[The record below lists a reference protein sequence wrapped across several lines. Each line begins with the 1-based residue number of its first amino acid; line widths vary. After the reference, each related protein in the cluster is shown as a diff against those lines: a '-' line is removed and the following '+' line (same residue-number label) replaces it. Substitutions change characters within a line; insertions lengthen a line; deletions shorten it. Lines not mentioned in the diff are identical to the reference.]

1 MNKDL
6 TVGSPGKSLIMFT
19 IPLFIS
25 VMFQQMYNIAD
36 SVIAGKFAGEDALAA
51 IGASYPITMIFMAVA
66 VGCQIGC
73 SVVISKHFGA
83 GNMPMTKTCISTSL
97 IAGTVLSAVLTV
109 IGVLFSGVFMQWVQT
124 PENIFDDG
132 CLYLMIYTG
141 GFVFLFLY
149 NVVTGIF
156 NSLGDSK
163 TPLYLLIGS
172 SIGNVVLDCIL
183 IIPLQMG
190 VAGAAWATFAAQGAA
205 CILALFL
212 LFRRVKSMN
221 ITGGKLFSGAALADI
236 GKVAVPSVLQQSFIS
251 VGNLFI
257 QYMVNGFGSSAIVAG
272 YSAAIKLNTFAITCF
287 TTIGN
292 GMSSFTAQN
301 IGANKPER
309 IRRGFRSVL
318 VFSLSTAAV
327 FFLLF
332 FILSTPLLSLFMNED
347 GSQLAMDTGVDFLR
361 IVSPFYFVVCLKLL
375 CDGVLRGS
383 ESMGCFM
390 AATFTD
396 LILRVILAFILR
408 YAMDSVTG
416 IWISWPIAWTIATVM
431 SVAFYKSG
439 IWAKKLKT
447 VPEQEKK
454 EELAEE
460 ELVDEILEEH
470 VDMTPDK

>member
-6 TVGSPGKSLIMFT
+6 TIGSPGKSLIMFT

-73 SVVISKHFGA
+73 SVVISKHFGS
-83 GNMPMTKTCISTSL
+83 GNMQMTKTCISTSL
-97 IAGTVLSAVLTV
+97 IAGTALSAVLTLV
-109 IGVLFSGVFMQWVQT
+109 GVLFSGVFMQWVQT
-124 PENIFDDG
+124 PANIFDDG

-149 NVVTGIF
+149 NIVTGVF

-163 TPLYLLIGS
+163 TPLYLLIAS
-172 SIGNVVLDCIL
+172 SVGNVILDCIL

-205 CILALFL
+205 CVLALVL

-221 ITGGKLFSGAALADI
+221 IQGGKYFSGRALVEI
-236 GKVAVPSVLQQSFIS
+236 CKVAVPSVLQQSFIS

-257 QYMVNGFGSSAIVAG
+257 QYMVNGYGSSIVAG

-292 GMSSFTAQN
+292 GMSGFTAQN
-301 IGANKPER
+301 IGADKPER
-309 IRRGFRSVL
+309 IKKGFRSSMF
-318 VFSLSTAAV
+318 FSLGTAAV

-332 FILSTPLLSLFMNED
+332 FLLSEPLLSLFMNGD
-347 GSQLAMDTGVDFLR
+347 SSRLAMDTGVDFLR
-361 IVSPFYFVVCLKLL
+361 ISSPFYFVVCIKLL

-396 LILRVILAFILR
+396 LILRVVLAAILSN
-408 YAMDSVTG
+408 AMGEVRG
-416 IWISWPIAWTIATVM
+416 IWLSWPGAWIAGTIM
-431 SVAFYKSG
+431 SVVFYLTGMWSRKLIRKS
-439 IWAKKLKT
+439 
-447 VPEQEKK
+447 
-454 EELAEE
+454 
-460 ELVDEILEEH
+460 
-470 VDMTPDK
+470 

>member
-6 TVGSPGKSLIMFT
+6 TAGSPGRTLITFT
-19 IPLFIS
+19 VPLFIS
-25 VMFQQMYNIAD
+25 VIFQQLYNIAD

-51 IGASYPITMIFMAVA
+51 IGASYPITMIFMAFA

-83 GNMPMTKTCISTSL
+83 GDMQQTKTCIYTSL
-97 IAGTVLSAVLTV
+97 ISGTVLSAVLTV
-109 IGVLFSGVFMQWVQT
+109 LGVMLSGVFMQLVQT
-124 PENIFDDG
+124 PSNIFDDG

-141 GFVFLFLY
+141 GFLFLFLY

-156 NSLGDSK
+156 NSLGDSR

-172 SIGNVVLDCIL
+172 SVANVILDCIL
-183 IIPLQMG
+183 IIPFEMG

-205 CILALFL
+205 CVIALVL
-212 LFRRVKSMN
+212 LLRRLRSMK
-221 ITGGKLFSGAALADI
+221 IEGGRLFSGRALAEI
-236 GKVAVPSVLQQSFIS
+236 GVVAGPSVLQQSFIS

-257 QYMVNGFGSSAIVAG
+257 QYMVNGFDSSAIVAG

-292 GMSSFTAQN
+292 GISGFTAQN
-301 IGANKPER
+301 MGAGKPER
-309 IRRGFRSVL
+309 VKQGFRSAL
-318 VFSLSTAAV
+318 LFSMCSAAI

-347 GSQLAMDTGVDFLR
+347 GTQLAMDTGVQFLQ

-390 AATFTD
+390 VATFTD
-396 LILRVILAFILR
+396 LILRVVLAGILSGF
-408 YAMDSVTG
+408 MGTTG

-431 SVAFYKSG
+431 SVIFYKSG
-439 IWAKKLKT
+439 IWKKKLSGNG
-447 VPEQEKK
+447 
-454 EELAEE
+454 A
-460 ELVDEILEEH
+460 I
-470 VDMTPDK
+470 

>member
-6 TVGSPGKSLIMFT
+6 TVGSPGRSLIMFT

-83 GNMPMTKTCISTSL
+83 GNMPMTKTCISTAL
-97 IAGTVLSAVLTV
+97 ISGTVLSAVLTV
-109 IGVLFSGVFMQWVQT
+109 VGVLFSGVFMQWVQT
-124 PENIFDDG
+124 PDNIFDDG

-141 GFVFLFLY
+141 GFVFLFIY

-172 SIGNVVLDCIL
+172 SIGNVILDCIF

-190 VAGAAWATFAAQGAA
+190 VAGAAWATFIAQGAA
-205 CILALFL
+205 CLLALFL
-212 LFRRVKSMN
+212 LLRRVKSMN
-221 ITGGKLFSGAALADI
+221 ISGGRLFSGAALADI
-236 GKVAVPSVLQQSFIS
+236 CKVAVPSVLQQSFIS

-257 QYMVNGFGSSAIVAG
+257 QYMVNG
-272 YSAAIKLNTFAITCF
+272 
-287 TTIGN
+287 
-292 GMSSFTAQN
+292 MSSFTAQN

-309 IRRGFRSVL
+309 IKQGFRSVL
-318 VFSLSTAAV
+318 IFSLATALV

-332 FILSTPLLSLFMNED
+332 FLLNQPLLSLFMNED
-347 GSQLAMDTGVDFLR
+347 GSQLAMDTGVNFLQ
-361 IVSPFYFVVCLKLL
+361 IVAPFYFIVCLKLL

-396 LILRVILAFILR
+396 LILRVVLAAILSN
-408 YAMDSVTG
+408 AMNDVTG
-416 IWISWPIAWTIATVM
+416 IWYSWPGAWVVATVM
-431 SVAFYKSG
+431 SVIFYKSG
-439 IWAKKLKT
+439 IWTKKLISLT
-447 VPEQEKK
+447 PEAEK
-454 EELAEE
+454 EEIAEE

>member
-6 TVGSPGKSLIMFT
+6 TVGSPGRSLIMFT

-83 GNMPMTKTCISTSL
+83 GNMPMTKTCISTAL
-97 IAGTVLSAVLTV
+97 ISGTVLSAVLTV
-109 IGVLFSGVFMQWVQT
+109 VGVLFSGVFMQWVQT
-124 PENIFDDG
+124 PDNIFDDG

-141 GFVFLFLY
+141 GFVFLFIY

-172 SIGNVVLDCIL
+172 SIGNVILDCIF
-183 IIPLQMG
+183 IIPFQMG
-190 VAGAAWATFAAQGAA
+190 VAGAAWATFIAQGAA
-205 CILALFL
+205 CLLALFL
-212 LFRRVKSMN
+212 LLRRVKSMN
-221 ITGGKLFSGAALADI
+221 ISGGRLFSGAALADI
-236 GKVAVPSVLQQSFIS
+236 CKVAVPSVLQQSFIS

-309 IRRGFRSVL
+309 IKQGFRSVL
-318 VFSLSTAAV
+318 IFSLATALV

-332 FILSTPLLSLFMNED
+332 FLLNHERGWLAARHGYRRQLPADSRSVLLHRVPETPLRRSPPRQREHGLLHGGDLHRPDTPRCPRRDTLQCNERRYRHLVLLAGSLGCRYGD
-347 GSQLAMDTGVDFLR
+347 VRYILQIRDMD
-361 IVSPFYFVVCLKLL
+361 
-375 CDGVLRGS
+375 
-383 ESMGCFM
+383 
-390 AATFTD
+390 
-396 LILRVILAFILR
+396 
-408 YAMDSVTG
+408 
-416 IWISWPIAWTIATVM
+416 
-431 SVAFYKSG
+431 
-439 IWAKKLKT
+439 
-447 VPEQEKK
+447 
-454 EELAEE
+454 
-460 ELVDEILEEH
+460 
-470 VDMTPDK
+470 

>member
-6 TVGSPGKSLIMFT
+6 TVGSPGRSLIMFT

-83 GNMPMTKTCISTSL
+83 GNMPMTKTCTSTAVIS
-97 IAGTVLSAVLTV
+97 GTVLSAVLTV
-109 IGVLFSGVFMQWVQT
+109 VGVLFSGVFMQWVQT
-124 PENIFDDG
+124 PDNIFDDG

-141 GFVFLFLY
+141 GFVFLFIY

-172 SIGNVVLDCIL
+172 SIGNVILDCIF

-190 VAGAAWATFAAQGAA
+190 VAGAAWATFIAQGAA
-205 CILALFL
+205 CLLALFL
-212 LFRRVKSMN
+212 LLRRVKSMN
-221 ITGGKLFSGAALADI
+221 ISGGRLFSGAALADI
-236 GKVAVPSVLQQSFIS
+236 CKVAVPSVLQQSFIS

-309 IRRGFRSVL
+309 IKQGFRSVL
-318 VFSLSTAAV
+318 IFSLATALV

-332 FILSTPLLSLFMNED
+332 FLLNQPLLSLFMNED
-347 GSQLAMDTGVDFLR
+347 GSQLAMDTGVNFLR
-361 IVSPFYFVVCLKLL
+361 IVAPFYFIVCLKLL

-396 LILRVILAFILR
+396 LILRVVLAAILSN
-408 YAMDSVTG
+408 AMNDVTG
-416 IWISWPIAWTIATVM
+416 IWYSWPGAWVVATVM
-431 SVAFYKSG
+431 SVIFYKSG
-439 IWAKKLKT
+439 IWTKKLISLT
-447 VPEQEKK
+447 PEAEK
-454 EELAEE
+454 EEIAEE

>member
-6 TVGSPGKSLIMFT
+6 TAGSPGKTLIMFT

-25 VMFQQMYNIAD
+25 VIFQQLYNIAD
-36 SVIAGKFAGEDALAA
+36 SVIAGKFAGENALAA
-51 IGASYPITMIFMAVA
+51 IGASYPITMIFMAFA

-83 GNMPMTKTCISTSL
+83 GDMPLTKTCIYTSL
-97 IAGTVLSAVLTV
+97 ISGTVLSAVLTV
-109 IGVLFSGVFMQWVQT
+109 LGVTLSGVFMQLVQT
-124 PENIFDDG
+124 PANIYDDG

-141 GFVFLFLY
+141 GFLFLFLY

-156 NSLGDSK
+156 NSLGDSR

-172 SIGNVVLDCIL
+172 SVANVILDCIL
-183 IIPLQMG
+183 IIPLKMG

-205 CILALFL
+205 CIFALVL
-212 LFRRVKSMN
+212 LLRRLRSMK
-221 ITGGKLFSGAALADI
+221 IEGGKLFSGRALAEI
-236 GKVAVPSVLQQSFIS
+236 GIVAGPSVLQQSFIS

-257 QYMVNGFGSSAIVAG
+257 QYMVNGFDSSAIVAG

-292 GMSSFTAQN
+292 GISSFTAQN
-301 IGANKPER
+301 MGAGKPER
-309 IRRGFRSVL
+309 VKKGFRSAL
-318 VFSLSTAAV
+318 LFSMGSAAV

-332 FILSTPLLSLFMNED
+332 FILSTPLLSLFMNEE
-347 GSQLAMDTGVDFLR
+347 GTQLAMDTGVQFLQ
-361 IVSPFYFVVCLKLL
+361 VVAPFYFVVCLKLL

-390 AATFTD
+390 VATFTD
-396 LILRVILAFILR
+396 LILRVVLAAILSGF
-408 YAMDSVTG
+408 MGTTG

-431 SVAFYKSG
+431 SVIFYKSG
-439 IWAKKLKT
+439 VWKKRLGENT
-447 VPEQEKK
+447 
-454 EELAEE
+454 A
-460 ELVDEILEEH
+460 I
-470 VDMTPDK
+470 

>member
-73 SVVISKHFGA
+73 SVVISKHFGS
-83 GNMPMTKTCISTSL
+83 GNMQMTKTCISTSL
-97 IAGTVLSAVLTV
+97 IAGAALSAVLTLV
-109 IGVLFSGVFMQWVQT
+109 GVLFSGVFMQWVQT
-124 PENIFDDG
+124 PDNIFGDG

-141 GFVFLFLY
+141 GFMFLFLY
-149 NVVTGIF
+149 NIVTGVF

-163 TPLYLLIGS
+163 TPLYLLIAS
-172 SIGNVVLDCIL
+172 SVGNVILDCVL
-183 IIPLQMG
+183 IIPLKMG

-212 LFRRVKSMN
+212 LFRRVKSMK
-221 ITGGKLFSGAALADI
+221 IRGGKLFSGRALGEI
-236 GKVAVPSVLQQSFIS
+236 CKVAVPSVLQQSFIS

-257 QYMVNGFGSSAIVAG
+257 QYMVNGFGSSSIVAG

-301 IGANKPER
+301 IGADKPER
-309 IRRGFRSVL
+309 IKKGFRSSL
-318 VFSLSTAAV
+318 FFSLGTAAV

-332 FILSTPLLSLFMNED
+332 FLLSEPLLSLFMNGD
-347 GSQLAMDTGVDFLR
+347 SSQLAMDTGVDFLR
-361 IVSPFYFVVCLKLL
+361 IVAPFYFIVCIKLL

-383 ESMGCFM
+383 EAMGCFM

-396 LILRVILAFILR
+396 LILRVVLAAILSN
-408 YAMDSVTG
+408 AMGEVRG
-416 IWISWPIAWTIATVM
+416 IWLSWPGAWIAGTVM
-431 SVAFYKSG
+431 SVVFYLTGMWSR
-439 IWAKKLKT
+439 KLKK
-447 VPEQEKK
+447 EK
-454 EELAEE
+454 
-460 ELVDEILEEH
+460 I
-470 VDMTPDK
+470 

>member
-6 TVGSPGKSLIMFT
+6 TAGSPGKTLIMFT

-25 VMFQQMYNIAD
+25 VIFQQLYNIAD

-51 IGASYPITMIFMAVA
+51 IGASYPITMIFMAFA

-83 GNMPMTKTCISTSL
+83 GDMPLTKTCIYTSL

-109 IGVLFSGVFMQWVQT
+109 LGVTLSGVFMQLVQT
-124 PENIFDDG
+124 PANIYDDG

-141 GFVFLFLY
+141 GFLFLFLY

-156 NSLGDSK
+156 NSLGDSR

-172 SIGNVVLDCIL
+172 SVANVVLDCIL
-183 IIPLQMG
+183 IIPLKMG
-190 VAGAAWATFAAQGAA
+190 VAGVAWATFAAQGAA
-205 CILALFL
+205 CIFALVL
-212 LFRRVKSMN
+212 LLRRLRSMK
-221 ITGGKLFSGAALADI
+221 IEGGKLFSGRALAEI
-236 GKVAVPSVLQQSFIS
+236 GIVAGPSVLQQSFIS

-257 QYMVNGFGSSAIVAG
+257 QYMVNGFDSSAIVAG

-292 GMSSFTAQN
+292 GISSFTAQN
-301 IGANKPER
+301 MGAGKPER
-309 IRRGFRSVL
+309 VKKGFRSAL
-318 VFSLSTAAV
+318 LFSMGSAAV

-332 FILSTPLLSLFMNED
+332 FILSTPLLSLFMNEE
-347 GSQLAMDTGVDFLR
+347 GTQLAMDTGVQFLQ
-361 IVSPFYFVVCLKLL
+361 IVAPFYFVVCLKLL

-390 AATFTD
+390 VATFTD
-396 LILRVILAFILR
+396 LILRVVLAAILSGF
-408 YAMDSVTG
+408 MGTTG

-431 SVAFYKSG
+431 SVIFYKSG
-439 IWAKKLKT
+439 VWKKRLG
-447 VPEQEKK
+447 ENS
-454 EELAEE
+454 A
-460 ELVDEILEEH
+460 I
-470 VDMTPDK
+470 

>member
-6 TVGSPGKSLIMFT
+6 TVGSPGRALIMFT

-83 GNMPMTKTCISTSL
+83 GNMPMTKTCISTAL
-97 IAGTVLSAVLTV
+97 ISGTVLSAVLTV
-109 IGVLFSGVFMQWVQT
+109 VGVLFSGVFMQWVQT
-124 PENIFDDG
+124 PDNIFDDG

-141 GFVFLFLY
+141 GFVFLFIY

-172 SIGNVVLDCIL
+172 SIGNVILDCIF

-190 VAGAAWATFAAQGAA
+190 VAGAAWATFIAQGAA
-205 CILALFL
+205 CLLALFL
-212 LFRRVKSMN
+212 LLRRVKSMN
-221 ITGGKLFSGAALADI
+221 ISGGRLFSGAALADI
-236 GKVAVPSVLQQSFIS
+236 CKVAVPSVLQQSFIS

-292 GMSSFTAQN
+292 GMSSFTAYLLPRYRAGFLPAVLPAQS
-301 IGANKPER
+301 AAAVAVHER
-309 IRRGFRSVL
+309 GRLAARHGYRRQLPADSRSVL
-318 VFSLSTAAV
+318 LHRVPE
-327 FFLLF
+327 
-332 FILSTPLLSLFMNED
+332 TPLRRSPPRQREHGLLHGGDLHRPDTPRCPRRDTLQRDERRYRHLVLMAGSLGCRYGD
-347 GSQLAMDTGVDFLR
+347 VRYILQIRD
-361 IVSPFYFVVCLKLL
+361 
-375 CDGVLRGS
+375 
-383 ESMGCFM
+383 MG
-390 AATFTD
+390 
-396 LILRVILAFILR
+396 
-408 YAMDSVTG
+408 
-416 IWISWPIAWTIATVM
+416 
-431 SVAFYKSG
+431 
-439 IWAKKLKT
+439 
-447 VPEQEKK
+447 
-454 EELAEE
+454 
-460 ELVDEILEEH
+460 
-470 VDMTPDK
+470 

>member
-73 SVVISKHFGA
+73 SVVISKHFGS
-83 GNMPMTKTCISTSL
+83 GNMQMTKTCISTSL
-97 IAGTVLSAVLTV
+97 IAGAALSAVLTLV
-109 IGVLFSGVFMQWVQT
+109 GVLFSGVFMQWVQT
-124 PENIFDDG
+124 PDNIFGDG

-141 GFVFLFLY
+141 GFMFLFLY
-149 NVVTGIF
+149 NIVTGVF

-163 TPLYLLIGS
+163 TPLYLLIAS
-172 SIGNVVLDCIL
+172 SVGNVILDCIL
-183 IIPLQMG
+183 IIPLKMG

-212 LFRRVKSMN
+212 LFRRVKSMK
-221 ITGGKLFSGAALADI
+221 IQGGNLFSGRALGEI
-236 GKVAVPSVLQQSFIS
+236 CKVAVPSVLQQSFIS

-257 QYMVNGFGSSAIVAG
+257 QYMVNGFGSSSIVAG

-301 IGANKPER
+301 IGADKPER
-309 IRRGFRSVL
+309 IKKGFRSSL
-318 VFSLSTAAV
+318 FFSLGTAAV

-332 FILSTPLLSLFMNED
+332 FLLSEPLLSLFMNGD
-347 GSQLAMDTGVDFLR
+347 SSQLAMDTGVDFLR
-361 IVSPFYFVVCLKLL
+361 IVAPFYFIVCIKLL

-383 ESMGCFM
+383 EAMGCFM

-396 LILRVILAFILR
+396 LILRVVLAAILSNT
-408 YAMDSVTG
+408 MGEV
-416 IWISWPIAWTIATVM
+416 
-431 SVAFYKSG
+431 SG
-439 IWAKKLKT
+439 IWLSWPGAWIAGTIMSVIFYLTGMWSRKLK
-447 VPEQEKK
+447 KK
-454 EELAEE
+454 N
-460 ELVDEILEEH
+460 I
-470 VDMTPDK
+470 

>member
-6 TVGSPGKSLIMFT
+6 TIGSPGRSLIMFT

-25 VMFQQMYNIAD
+25 VMFQQFYNIAD

-83 GNMPMTKTCISTSL
+83 GNMPLTKTCISTSL
-97 IAGTVLSAVLTV
+97 IAGTVLSVVLTAV
-109 IGVLFSGVFMQWVQT
+109 GVLFSGVFMQWVQT
-124 PENIFDDG
+124 PDNIFGDG
-132 CLYLMIYTG
+132 CLYLMIYTA

-149 NVVTGIF
+149 NIVTGIF

-163 TPLYLLIGS
+163 TPLYLLIAS
-172 SIGNVVLDCIL
+172 SIANIILDCIM
-183 IIPLQMG
+183 IIPLKMG

-205 CILALFL
+205 CILALIL
-212 LFRRVKSMN
+212 LFRRIRSMN
-221 ITGGKLFSGAALADI
+221 IKGGRLFSGSALSEI
-236 GKVAVPSVLQQSFIS
+236 CKVAVPSVLQQSFIS

-257 QYMVNGFGSSAIVAG
+257 QYMVNGFDSSAIVAG

-292 GMSSFTAQN
+292 GMSGFTAQN
-301 IGANKPER
+301 IGAGKPER
-309 IRRGFRSVL
+309 VKQGFRSSL
-318 VFSLSTAAV
+318 IFSLSAAAV

-332 FILSTPLLSLFMNED
+332 FFLNQPLLSLFMNED

-361 IVSPFYFVVCLKLL
+361 IVAPFYFIVCLKLL

-383 ESMGCFM
+383 ESMGRFM

-396 LILRVILAFILR
+396 LILRVVLAAILSN
-408 YAMDSVTG
+408 AMNNVTG
-416 IWISWPIAWTIATVM
+416 IWLSWPGAWTVATVM
-431 SVAFYKSG
+431 SVVFYLRGK
-439 IWAKKLKT
+439 WNKAAEKT
-447 VPEQEKK
+447 
-454 EELAEE
+454 A
-460 ELVDEILEEH
+460 
-470 VDMTPDK
+470 

>member
-73 SVVISKHFGA
+73 SVVISKHFGS
-83 GNMPMTKTCISTSL
+83 GNMQMTKTCISTSL
-97 IAGTVLSAVLTV
+97 IAGVALSAVLTLV
-109 IGVLFSGVFMQWVQT
+109 GVLFSGVFMQWVQT
-124 PENIFDDG
+124 PDNIFGDG

-141 GFVFLFLY
+141 GFMFLFLY
-149 NVVTGIF
+149 NIVTGVF

-163 TPLYLLIGS
+163 TPLYLLIAS
-172 SIGNVVLDCIL
+172 SVGNVILDCVL
-183 IIPLQMG
+183 IIPLKMG

-212 LFRRVKSMN
+212 LFRRVKSMK
-221 ITGGKLFSGAALADI
+221 IRGGKLFSGRALGEI
-236 GKVAVPSVLQQSFIS
+236 CKVAVPSVLQQSFIS

-257 QYMVNGFGSSAIVAG
+257 QYMVNGFGSSSIVAG

-301 IGANKPER
+301 IGADKPER
-309 IRRGFRSVL
+309 IKKGFRSSL
-318 VFSLSTAAV
+318 FFSLGTAAV

-332 FILSTPLLSLFMNED
+332 FLLSEPLLSLFMNGD
-347 GSQLAMDTGVDFLR
+347 SSQLAMDTGVDFLR
-361 IVSPFYFVVCLKLL
+361 IVAPFYFIVCIKLL

-383 ESMGCFM
+383 EAMGCFM

-396 LILRVILAFILR
+396 LILRVVLAAILSN
-408 YAMDSVTG
+408 AMGEVRG
-416 IWISWPIAWTIATVM
+416 IWLSWPGAWIAGTVM
-431 SVAFYKSG
+431 SVVFYLTGMWSR
-439 IWAKKLKT
+439 KLKK
-447 VPEQEKK
+447 EK
-454 EELAEE
+454 
-460 ELVDEILEEH
+460 I
-470 VDMTPDK
+470 

>member
-6 TVGSPGKSLIMFT
+6 TAGSPGKTLIMFT

-25 VMFQQMYNIAD
+25 VIFQQLYNIAD
-36 SVIAGKFAGEDALAA
+36 SVIAGKFAGENALAA
-51 IGASYPITMIFMAVA
+51 IGASYPITMIFMAFA

-83 GNMPMTKTCISTSL
+83 GDMPLTKTCIYTSL

-109 IGVLFSGVFMQWVQT
+109 LGVTLSGVFMQLVQT
-124 PENIFDDG
+124 PANIYDDG

-141 GFVFLFLY
+141 GFLFLFLY

-156 NSLGDSK
+156 NSLGDSR

-172 SIGNVVLDCIL
+172 SVANVILDCIL
-183 IIPLQMG
+183 IIPLKMG

-205 CILALFL
+205 CIFALVL
-212 LFRRVKSMN
+212 LLRRLRSMK
-221 ITGGKLFSGAALADI
+221 IEGGKLFSGRALAEI
-236 GKVAVPSVLQQSFIS
+236 GIVAGPSVLQQSFIS

-257 QYMVNGFGSSAIVAG
+257 QYMVNGFDSSAIVAG

-292 GMSSFTAQN
+292 GISSFTAQN
-301 IGANKPER
+301 MGAGKPER
-309 IRRGFRSVL
+309 VKKGFRSAL
-318 VFSLSTAAV
+318 LFSMGSAAV

-332 FILSTPLLSLFMNED
+332 FILSTPLLSLFMNEE
-347 GSQLAMDTGVDFLR
+347 GTQLAMDTGVQFLQ
-361 IVSPFYFVVCLKLL
+361 VVAPFYFVVCLKLL

-390 AATFTD
+390 VATFTD
-396 LILRVILAFILR
+396 LILRVVLAAILSGF
-408 YAMDSVTG
+408 MGTTG
-416 IWISWPIAWTIATVM
+416 IWISWPIAWIIATVM
-431 SVAFYKSG
+431 SVIFYKSG
-439 IWAKKLKT
+439 IWKKRLGENT
-447 VPEQEKK
+447 
-454 EELAEE
+454 A
-460 ELVDEILEEH
+460 I
-470 VDMTPDK
+470 

>member
-6 TVGSPGKSLIMFT
+6 TVGSPGKSLVMFT
-19 IPLFIS
+19 IPLFVS
-25 VMFQQMYNIAD
+25 VIFQQMYSIAD
-36 SVIAGKFAGEDALAA
+36 SVIAGKFAGESALAA

-83 GNMPMTKTCISTSL
+83 GNMQMTKTCISTSL
-97 IAGTVLSAVLTV
+97 IAGTVLSAVLTAV
-109 IGVLFSGVFMQWVQT
+109 GVLFSGIFMELVQT
-124 PENIFDDG
+124 PADIFDDG

-141 GFVFLFLY
+141 GFIFLFLY

-163 TPLYLLIGS
+163 TPLYLLIAS
-172 SIGNVVLDCIL
+172 SVGNIVLDIIF
-183 IIPLQMG
+183 IIPLKMG

-205 CILALFL
+205 CIMALAL
-212 LFRRVKSMN
+212 LFRRLKYMN
-221 ITGGKLFSGAALADI
+221 IKGGKLFSGRAIAEI
-236 GKVAVPSVLQQSFIS
+236 GKVAIPSVLQQSFIS

-257 QYMVNGFGSSAIVAG
+257 QYMVNSFDSSAIVAG

-301 IGANKPER
+301 IGAKKPER
-309 IRRGFRSVL
+309 IRQGFRSVL
-318 VFSLSTAAV
+318 IFSLGTAAL

-332 FILSTPLLSLFMNED
+332 FILNQQLLSLFMNDES
-347 GSQLAMDTGVDFLR
+347 SQLAMDTGVKFLQ

-396 LILRVILAFILR
+396 LILRVVLAAILSRF
-408 YAMDSVTG
+408 MGVDG
-416 IWISWPIAWTIATVM
+416 IWTSWPIAWTCGTVM
-431 SVAFYKSG
+431 SIVFYKSG
-439 IWAKKLKT
+439 VWSKKLKIT
-447 VPEQEKK
+447 E
-454 EELAEE
+454 
-460 ELVDEILEEH
+460 
-470 VDMTPDK
+470 

>member
-73 SVVISKHFGA
+73 SVVISKHFGS
-83 GNMPMTKTCISTSL
+83 GNMQMTKTCISTSL
-97 IAGTVLSAVLTV
+97 IAGAALSAVLTLV
-109 IGVLFSGVFMQWVQT
+109 GVLFSGVFMQWVQT
-124 PENIFDDG
+124 PDNIFGDG

-141 GFVFLFLY
+141 GFMFLFLY
-149 NVVTGIF
+149 NIVTGVF

-163 TPLYLLIGS
+163 TPLYLLIAS
-172 SIGNVVLDCIL
+172 SIGNVILDCVL
-183 IIPLQMG
+183 IIPLKMG

-212 LFRRVKSMN
+212 LFRRVKSMK
-221 ITGGKLFSGAALADI
+221 IRGGKLFSGRALGEI
-236 GKVAVPSVLQQSFIS
+236 CKVAVPSVLQQSFIS

-257 QYMVNGFGSSAIVAG
+257 QYMVNGFGSSSIVAG

-301 IGANKPER
+301 IGADKPER
-309 IRRGFRSVL
+309 IKKGFRSSL
-318 VFSLSTAAV
+318 FFSLGTAAV

-332 FILSTPLLSLFMNED
+332 FLLSEPLLSLFMNGD
-347 GSQLAMDTGVDFLR
+347 SSQLAMDTGVDFLR
-361 IVSPFYFVVCLKLL
+361 IVAPFYFIVCIKLL

-383 ESMGCFM
+383 EAMGCFM

-396 LILRVILAFILR
+396 LILRVVLAAILSN
-408 YAMDSVTG
+408 AMGEVRG
-416 IWISWPIAWTIATVM
+416 IWLSWPGAWIAGTVM
-431 SVAFYKSG
+431 SVVFYLTGMWSR
-439 IWAKKLKT
+439 KLKK
-447 VPEQEKK
+447 EK
-454 EELAEE
+454 
-460 ELVDEILEEH
+460 I
-470 VDMTPDK
+470 

>member
-6 TVGSPGKSLIMFT
+6 TVGSPGKSLVMFT
-19 IPLFIS
+19 IPLFVS
-25 VMFQQMYNIAD
+25 VIFQQMYSIAD
-36 SVIAGKFAGEDALAA
+36 SVIAGKFAGESALAA

-83 GNMPMTKTCISTSL
+83 GNMQMTKTCISTSL
-97 IAGTVLSAVLTV
+97 IAGTVLSAALTAV
-109 IGVLFSGVFMQWVQT
+109 GVLFSGIFMELVQT
-124 PENIFDDG
+124 PADIFDDG

-141 GFVFLFLY
+141 GFIFLFLY

-163 TPLYLLIGS
+163 TPLYLLIAS
-172 SIGNVVLDCIL
+172 SVGNIVLDIIF
-183 IIPLQMG
+183 IIPLKMG

-205 CILALFL
+205 CILALAL
-212 LFRRVKSMN
+212 LFRRLKYMN
-221 ITGGKLFSGAALADI
+221 IKGGKLFSGRAIAEI
-236 GKVAVPSVLQQSFIS
+236 GKVAIPSVLQQSFIS

-257 QYMVNGFGSSAIVAG
+257 QYMVNSFDSSAIVAG

-301 IGANKPER
+301 IGAKKPER
-309 IRRGFRSVL
+309 IRQGFRSVL
-318 VFSLSTAAV
+318 IFSLGTAAL

-332 FILSTPLLSLFMNED
+332 FILNQQLLSLFMNDE
-347 GSQLAMDTGVDFLR
+347 SSKLAMDTGVKFLQ

-396 LILRVILAFILR
+396 LILRVVLAAILSRF
-408 YAMDSVTG
+408 MGVDG
-416 IWISWPIAWTIATVM
+416 IWTSWPIAWTCGTVM
-431 SVAFYKSG
+431 SIVFYKSG
-439 IWAKKLKT
+439 VWSKKLK
-447 VPEQEKK
+447 
-454 EELAEE
+454 
-460 ELVDEILEEH
+460 ISN
-470 VDMTPDK
+470 

>member
-6 TVGSPGKSLIMFT
+6 TVGSPGKSLVMFT
-19 IPLFIS
+19 IPLFVS
-25 VMFQQMYNIAD
+25 VIFQQMYSIAD
-36 SVIAGKFAGEDALAA
+36 SVIAGKFAGESALAA

-83 GNMPMTKTCISTSL
+83 GNMQMTKTCISTSL
-97 IAGTVLSAVLTV
+97 IAGTVLSAALTAV
-109 IGVLFSGVFMQWVQT
+109 GVLFSGIFMELVQT
-124 PENIFDDG
+124 PADIFDDG

-141 GFVFLFLY
+141 GFIFLFLY

-163 TPLYLLIGS
+163 TPLYLLIAS
-172 SIGNVVLDCIL
+172 SVGNIVLDIIF
-183 IIPLQMG
+183 IIPLKMG

-205 CILALFL
+205 CILALAL
-212 LFRRVKSMN
+212 LFRRLKYMN
-221 ITGGKLFSGAALADI
+221 IKGGKLFSGRAIAEI
-236 GKVAVPSVLQQSFIS
+236 GKVAIPSVLQQSFIS

-257 QYMVNGFGSSAIVAG
+257 QYMVNSFDSSAIVAG

-301 IGANKPER
+301 IGAKKPER
-309 IRRGFRSVL
+309 IRQGFRSVL
-318 VFSLSTAAV
+318 IFSLGTAAL

-332 FILSTPLLSLFMNED
+332 FILNQQLLSLFMNDES
-347 GSQLAMDTGVDFLR
+347 SQLAMDTGVKFLQ

-396 LILRVILAFILR
+396 LILRVVLAAILSRF
-408 YAMDSVTG
+408 MGVDG
-416 IWISWPIAWTIATVM
+416 IWTSWPIAWTCGTVM
-431 SVAFYKSG
+431 SIVFYKSG
-439 IWAKKLKT
+439 VWSKKLKIT
-447 VPEQEKK
+447 E
-454 EELAEE
+454 
-460 ELVDEILEEH
+460 
-470 VDMTPDK
+470 

>member
-6 TVGSPGKSLIMFT
+6 TVGSPGKSLVMFT
-19 IPLFIS
+19 IPLFVS
-25 VMFQQMYNIAD
+25 VIFQQMYSIAD
-36 SVIAGKFAGEDALAA
+36 SVIAGKFAGESALAA

-83 GNMPMTKTCISTSL
+83 GNMQMTKTCISTSL
-97 IAGTVLSAVLTV
+97 IAGTVLSVVLTAV
-109 IGVLFSGVFMQWVQT
+109 GVLFSGIFMELVQT
-124 PENIFDDG
+124 PADIFDDG

-141 GFVFLFLY
+141 GFIFLFLY

-163 TPLYLLIGS
+163 TPLYLLIAS
-172 SIGNVVLDCIL
+172 SVGNIVLDIIF
-183 IIPLQMG
+183 IIPLKMG

-205 CILALFL
+205 CIMALAL
-212 LFRRVKSMN
+212 LFRRLKYMN
-221 ITGGKLFSGAALADI
+221 IKGGKLFSGRAIAEI
-236 GKVAVPSVLQQSFIS
+236 GKVAIPSVLQQSFIS

-257 QYMVNGFGSSAIVAG
+257 QYMVNSFDSSAIVAG

-301 IGANKPER
+301 IGAKKPER
-309 IRRGFRSVL
+309 IRQGFRSVL
-318 VFSLSTAAV
+318 IFSLGTAAL

-332 FILSTPLLSLFMNED
+332 FILNQQLLSLFMNDES
-347 GSQLAMDTGVDFLR
+347 SQLAMDTGVKFLQ

-396 LILRVILAFILR
+396 LILRVVLAEILSRF
-408 YAMDSVTG
+408 MGVDG
-416 IWISWPIAWTIATVM
+416 IWTSWPIAWTCGTVM
-431 SVAFYKSG
+431 SIVFYKSG
-439 IWAKKLKT
+439 VWSKKLKIT
-447 VPEQEKK
+447 E
-454 EELAEE
+454 
-460 ELVDEILEEH
+460 
-470 VDMTPDK
+470 

>member
-6 TVGSPGKSLIMFT
+6 TVGNPGKSLVMFT
-19 IPLFIS
+19 IPLFVS
-25 VMFQQMYNIAD
+25 VIFQQMYSIAD
-36 SVIAGKFAGEDALAA
+36 SVIAGKFAGESALAA

-83 GNMPMTKTCISTSL
+83 GNMQMTKTCISTSL
-97 IAGTVLSAVLTV
+97 IAGTVLSAVLTAV
-109 IGVLFSGVFMQWVQT
+109 GVLFSGIFMELVQT
-124 PENIFDDG
+124 PADIFDDG

-141 GFVFLFLY
+141 GFIFLFLY

-163 TPLYLLIGS
+163 TPLYLLIAS
-172 SIGNVVLDCIL
+172 SVCNIVLDIVF
-183 IIPLQMG
+183 IVPLKMG

-205 CILALFL
+205 CILALAL
-212 LFRRVKSMN
+212 LFRRLKYMK
-221 ITGGKLFSGAALADI
+221 IKGGKLFSGRAIAEI
-236 GKVAVPSVLQQSFIS
+236 GKVAIPSVLQQSFIS

-257 QYMVNGFGSSAIVAG
+257 QYMVNSFDSSAIVAG

-301 IGANKPER
+301 IGAKKPER
-309 IRRGFRSVL
+309 IRQGFRSVL
-318 VFSLSTAAV
+318 IFSLGTAAL

-332 FILSTPLLSLFMNED
+332 FILNQQLLSLFMNDES
-347 GSQLAMDTGVDFLR
+347 SQLAMDTGVKFLQ

-396 LILRVILAFILR
+396 LILRVVLAAILSGF
-408 YAMDSVTG
+408 MGVDG
-416 IWISWPIAWTIATVM
+416 IWTSWPIAWTCGTVM
-431 SVAFYKSG
+431 SIVFYKSG
-439 IWAKKLKT
+439 VWSKKLKIT
-447 VPEQEKK
+447 E
-454 EELAEE
+454 
-460 ELVDEILEEH
+460 
-470 VDMTPDK
+470 

>member
-6 TVGSPGKSLIMFT
+6 TAGSPGKTLIMFT

-25 VMFQQMYNIAD
+25 VIFQQLYNIAD

-51 IGASYPITMIFMAVA
+51 IGASYPITMIFMAFA

-83 GNMPMTKTCISTSL
+83 GDMPLTKTCIYTSL

-109 IGVLFSGVFMQWVQT
+109 LGVTLSGVFMQLVQT
-124 PENIFDDG
+124 PANIYDDG

-141 GFVFLFLY
+141 GFLFLFLY

-156 NSLGDSK
+156 NSLGDSR

-172 SIGNVVLDCIL
+172 SVANVILDCIL
-183 IIPLQMG
+183 IIPLKMG

-205 CILALFL
+205 CIFALVL
-212 LFRRVKSMN
+212 LLRRLRSMK
-221 ITGGKLFSGAALADI
+221 IEGGKLFSGRALAEI
-236 GKVAVPSVLQQSFIS
+236 GIVAGPSVLQQSFIS

-257 QYMVNGFGSSAIVAG
+257 QYMVNGFDSSAIVAG

-292 GMSSFTAQN
+292 GISSFTAQN
-301 IGANKPER
+301 MGAGKPER
-309 IRRGFRSVL
+309 VKKGFRSAL
-318 VFSLSTAAV
+318 LFSMGSAAV

-332 FILSTPLLSLFMNED
+332 FILSTPLLSLFMNEE
-347 GSQLAMDTGVDFLR
+347 GTQLAMDTGVQFLQ
-361 IVSPFYFVVCLKLL
+361 IVAPFYFVVCLKLL

-390 AATFTD
+390 VATFTD
-396 LILRVILAFILR
+396 LILRVVLAAILSGF
-408 YAMDSVTG
+408 MGTTG

-431 SVAFYKSG
+431 SVIFYKSG
-439 IWAKKLKT
+439 VWKKRLGENS
-447 VPEQEKK
+447 V
-454 EELAEE
+454 
-460 ELVDEILEEH
+460 I
-470 VDMTPDK
+470 

>member
-73 SVVISKHFGA
+73 SVVISKHFGS
-83 GNMPMTKTCISTSL
+83 GNMQMTKTCISTSL
-97 IAGTVLSAVLTV
+97 IAGAALSAVLTLV
-109 IGVLFSGVFMQWVQT
+109 GVLFSVVFMQWVQT
-124 PENIFDDG
+124 PDNIFGDG

-141 GFVFLFLY
+141 GFMFLFLY
-149 NVVTGIF
+149 NIVTGVF

-163 TPLYLLIGS
+163 TPLYLLIAS
-172 SIGNVVLDCIL
+172 SVGNVILDCVL
-183 IIPLQMG
+183 IIPLKMG

-212 LFRRVKSMN
+212 LFRRVKSMK
-221 ITGGKLFSGAALADI
+221 IRGGKLFSGRALGEI
-236 GKVAVPSVLQQSFIS
+236 CKVAVPSVLQQSFIS

-257 QYMVNGFGSSAIVAG
+257 QYMVNGFGSSSIVAG

-301 IGANKPER
+301 IGADKPER
-309 IRRGFRSVL
+309 IKKGFRSSL
-318 VFSLSTAAV
+318 FFSLGTAAV

-332 FILSTPLLSLFMNED
+332 FLLSEPLLSLFMNGD
-347 GSQLAMDTGVDFLR
+347 SSQLAMDTGVDFLR
-361 IVSPFYFVVCLKLL
+361 IVAPFYFIVCIKLL

-396 LILRVILAFILR
+396 LILRVVLAAILSN
-408 YAMDSVTG
+408 AMGEVRG
-416 IWISWPIAWTIATVM
+416 IWLSWPGAWIAGTVM
-431 SVAFYKSG
+431 SVVFYLTGMWSR
-439 IWAKKLKT
+439 KLKK
-447 VPEQEKK
+447 EK
-454 EELAEE
+454 
-460 ELVDEILEEH
+460 I
-470 VDMTPDK
+470 

>member
-6 TVGSPGKSLIMFT
+6 TIGSPGKSLIMFT

-73 SVVISKHFGA
+73 SVVISKHFGS
-83 GNMPMTKTCISTSL
+83 GNMQMTKTCISTSL
-97 IAGTVLSAVLTV
+97 IAGTALSAVLTLV
-109 IGVLFSGVFMQWVQT
+109 GVLFSGVFMQWVQT
-124 PENIFDDG
+124 PANIFDDG

-149 NVVTGIF
+149 NIVTGVF

-163 TPLYLLIGS
+163 TPLYLLIAS
-172 SIGNVVLDCIL
+172 SVGNVILDCIL

-205 CILALFL
+205 CVLALLL

-221 ITGGKLFSGAALADI
+221 IQGGKYFSGRALVEI
-236 GKVAVPSVLQQSFIS
+236 CKVAVPSVLQQSFIS

-257 QYMVNGFGSSAIVAG
+257 QYMVNGYGSSIVAG

-292 GMSSFTAQN
+292 GMSGFTAQN
-301 IGANKPER
+301 IGADKPER
-309 IRRGFRSVL
+309 IKKGFRSSMF
-318 VFSLSTAAV
+318 FSLGTAAV

-332 FILSTPLLSLFMNED
+332 FLLSEPLLSLFMNGD
-347 GSQLAMDTGVDFLR
+347 SSRLAMDTGVDFLR
-361 IVSPFYFVVCLKLL
+361 ISSPFYFVVCIKLL

-396 LILRVILAFILR
+396 LILRVVLAAILSN
-408 YAMDSVTG
+408 AMGEVRG
-416 IWISWPIAWTIATVM
+416 IWLSWPGAWIAGTIM
-431 SVAFYKSG
+431 SVVFYLTGMWSRKLIRKS
-439 IWAKKLKT
+439 
-447 VPEQEKK
+447 
-454 EELAEE
+454 
-460 ELVDEILEEH
+460 
-470 VDMTPDK
+470 

>member
-1 MNKDL
+1 MPTENNRERSDEMNKDL
-6 TVGSPGKSLIMFT
+6 TIGSPGRSLIMFT

-73 SVVISKHFGA
+73 SVVISKHFGS
-83 GNMPMTKTCISTSL
+83 GNLKQTKTCISTSL
-97 IAGTVLSAVLTV
+97 IAGTALSALLTLV
-109 IGVLFSGVFMQWVQT
+109 GVLFSGVFMEWVQT
-124 PENIFDDG
+124 PENIFGDG

-141 GFVFLFLY
+141 GFLFLFLY
-149 NVVTGIF
+149 NIVTGIF

-172 SIGNVVLDCIL
+172 SLGNILLDCIL

-205 CILALFL
+205 CVLALVL
-212 LFRRVKSMN
+212 LLKRVKSMK
-221 ITGGKLFSGAALADI
+221 IQGGSLFSGRALAEI

-257 QYMVNGFGSSAIVAG
+257 QYMVNGFGSSIVAG

-292 GMSSFTAQN
+292 GMSGFTAQN

-309 IRRGFRSVL
+309 IRKGLRSVMA
-318 VFSLSTAAV
+318 FSLAAAGV

-332 FILSTPLLSLFMNED
+332 FLLGEPLLSLFMNDES
-347 GSQLAMDTGVDFLR
+347 SQLAMDTGTDFLR
-361 IVSPFYFVVCLKLL
+361 IVSPFYFVVCIKLL

-396 LILRVILAFILR
+396 LILRVVLAAILSN
-408 YAMDSVTG
+408 AMGSVRG
-416 IWISWPIAWTIATVM
+416 IWLSWPGAWAAGTVM
-431 SVAFYKSG
+431 SAVFYLTGVWSR
-439 IWAKKLKT
+439 KLRN
-447 VPEQEKK
+447 ENFN
-454 EELAEE
+454 
-460 ELVDEILEEH
+460 
-470 VDMTPDK
+470 

>member
-6 TVGSPGKSLIMFT
+6 TIGSPGKSLIMFT

-66 VGCQIGC
+66 VGCQIDC
-73 SVVISKHFGA
+73 SVVISKHFGS
-83 GNMPMTKTCISTSL
+83 GNMQMTKTCISTSL
-97 IAGTVLSAVLTV
+97 IAGTALSAVLTLV
-109 IGVLFSGVFMQWVQT
+109 GVLFSGVFMQWVQT
-124 PENIFDDG
+124 PANIFDDG

-149 NVVTGIF
+149 NIVTGVF

-163 TPLYLLIGS
+163 TPLYLLIAS
-172 SIGNVVLDCIL
+172 SVGNVILDCIL

-205 CILALFL
+205 CVLALVL

-221 ITGGKLFSGAALADI
+221 IQGGKYFSGRALVEI
-236 GKVAVPSVLQQSFIS
+236 CKVAVPSVLQQSFIS

-257 QYMVNGFGSSAIVAG
+257 QYMVNGYGSSIVAG

-292 GMSSFTAQN
+292 GMSGFTAQN
-301 IGANKPER
+301 IGADKPER
-309 IRRGFRSVL
+309 IKKGFRSSMF
-318 VFSLSTAAV
+318 FSLGTAAV

-332 FILSTPLLSLFMNED
+332 FLLSEPLLSLFMNGD
-347 GSQLAMDTGVDFLR
+347 SSRLAMDTGVDFLR
-361 IVSPFYFVVCLKLL
+361 ISSPFYFVVCIKLL

-396 LILRVILAFILR
+396 LILRVVLAAILSN
-408 YAMDSVTG
+408 AMGEVRG
-416 IWISWPIAWTIATVM
+416 IWLSWPGAWIAGTIM
-431 SVAFYKSG
+431 SVVFYLTGMWSRKLIRKS
-439 IWAKKLKT
+439 
-447 VPEQEKK
+447 
-454 EELAEE
+454 
-460 ELVDEILEEH
+460 
-470 VDMTPDK
+470 

>member
-1 MNKDL
+1 
-6 TVGSPGKSLIMFT
+6 MFT
-19 IPLFIS
+19 IPLFVS

-73 SVVISKHFGA
+73 SVVISKHFGS
-83 GNMPMTKTCISTSL
+83 GNMQQTKTCISTSL
-97 IAGTVLSAVLTV
+97 IAGTILSAVLTLV
-109 IGVLFSGVFMQWVQT
+109 GVLFSGVFMQWVQT

-132 CLYLMIYTG
+132 KLYLMIYTG

-149 NVVTGIF
+149 NIVTGVF

-172 SIGNVVLDCIL
+172 SVGNVILDCIL
-183 IIPLQMG
+183 IIPLNMG

-205 CILALFL
+205 CILALIL
-212 LFRRVKSMN
+212 LLRRVRSMK
-221 ITGGKLFSGAALADI
+221 IQGGKLFSGRALAEI
-236 GKVAVPSVLQQSFIS
+236 SKVAVPSVLQQSFIS

-257 QYMVNGFGSSAIVAG
+257 QYMVNGFGSSIVAG

-309 IRRGFRSVL
+309 IKKGFHSVM
-318 VFSLSTAAV
+318 VFSLVTAAV

-332 FILSTPLLSLFMNED
+332 FLLSEQLLSLFMND
-347 GSQLAMDTGVDFLR
+347 DSSQLAMDTGVDFLR
-361 IVSPFYFVVCLKLL
+361 IVSPFYFIVCIKLL

-396 LILRVILAFILR
+396 LILRVVLAAILSNT
-408 YAMDSVTG
+408 MGDVKG
-416 IWISWPIAWTIATVM
+416 IWMSWPGAWAAGTVM
-431 SVAFYKSG
+431 SVIFYLSG
-439 IWAKKLKT
+439 IWSKKLKKQNT
-447 VPEQEKK
+447 
-454 EELAEE
+454 
-460 ELVDEILEEH
+460 I
-470 VDMTPDK
+470 

>member
-6 TVGSPGKSLIMFT
+6 TIGSPGKSLIMFT

-73 SVVISKHFGA
+73 SVVISKHFGS
-83 GNMPMTKTCISTSL
+83 GNMQMTKTCISTSL
-97 IAGTVLSAVLTV
+97 IAGTALSAVLTLV
-109 IGVLFSGVFMQWVQT
+109 GVLFSGVFMQWVQT
-124 PENIFDDG
+124 PANIFDDG

-149 NVVTGIF
+149 NIVTGVF

-163 TPLYLLIGS
+163 TPLYLLIAS
-172 SIGNVVLDCIL
+172 SVGNVILDCIL

-205 CILALFL
+205 CVLALVL

-221 ITGGKLFSGAALADI
+221 IQGGKYFSGRALVEI
-236 GKVAVPSVLQQSFIS
+236 CKVAVPSVLQQSFIS

-257 QYMVNGFGSSAIVAG
+257 QYMVNGYGSSIVAG

-292 GMSSFTAQN
+292 GMSGFTAQN
-301 IGANKPER
+301 IGADKPER
-309 IRRGFRSVL
+309 IKNGFRSSMF
-318 VFSLSTAAV
+318 FSLGTAAV

-332 FILSTPLLSLFMNED
+332 FLLSEPLLSLFMNGD
-347 GSQLAMDTGVDFLR
+347 SSRLAMDTGVDFLR
-361 IVSPFYFVVCLKLL
+361 ISSPFYFVVCIKLL

-396 LILRVILAFILR
+396 LILRVVLAAILSN
-408 YAMDSVTG
+408 AMGEVRG
-416 IWISWPIAWTIATVM
+416 IWLSWPGAWIAGTIM
-431 SVAFYKSG
+431 SVVFYLTGMWSRKLIRKS
-439 IWAKKLKT
+439 
-447 VPEQEKK
+447 
-454 EELAEE
+454 
-460 ELVDEILEEH
+460 
-470 VDMTPDK
+470 

>member
-6 TVGSPGKSLIMFT
+6 TVGSPGKALVMFT

-25 VMFQQMYNIAD
+25 VIFQQMYNIAD

-83 GNMPMTKTCISTSL
+83 GNMQMTKTCISTSL
-97 IAGTVLSAVLTV
+97 IAGTALSAALTLV
-109 IGVLFSGVFMQWVQT
+109 GVLFSGAFMQLVQT
-124 PENIFDDG
+124 PENIFGDG
-132 CLYLMIYTG
+132 CVYLMIYTG

-163 TPLYLLIGS
+163 TPLYLLIAS
-172 SIGNVVLDCIL
+172 SVGNIILDCIF
-183 IIPLQMG
+183 IIPLKMG

-205 CILALFL
+205 CILALAL
-212 LFRRVKSMN
+212 LFRRLKSME
-221 ITGGKLFSGAALADI
+221 IKGGKLFSGRALAEI

-272 YSAAIKLNTFAITCF
+272 YSAAIKLNTFAITSF

-301 IGANKPER
+301 VGAGKPER
-309 IRRGFRSVL
+309 IKLGFRSVL
-318 VFSLSTAAV
+318 VFGMAAAAV

-332 FILSTPLLSLFMNED
+332 FLLSEGLLSLFMNEES
-347 GSQLAMDTGVDFLR
+347 SQLAMDTGVTFLR

-396 LILRVILAFILR
+396 LILRVVLAAILKVF
-408 YAMDSVTG
+408 MGVDG
-416 IWISWPIAWTIATVM
+416 IWTSWPIAWTTATVM
-431 SVAFYKSG
+431 SFVFYKSG
-439 IWAKKLKT
+439 IWSRKLKISN
-447 VPEQEKK
+447 K
-454 EELAEE
+454 
-460 ELVDEILEEH
+460 
-470 VDMTPDK
+470 

>member
-6 TVGSPGKSLIMFT
+6 TAGNPGRTLITFT
-19 IPLFIS
+19 VPLFIS
-25 VMFQQMYNIAD
+25 VIFQQLYNIAD

-51 IGASYPITMIFMAVA
+51 IGASYPITMIFMAFA

-83 GNMPMTKTCISTSL
+83 GDMQQTKTCIYTSL
-97 IAGTVLSAVLTV
+97 ISGTVLSAVLTV
-109 IGVLFSGVFMQWVQT
+109 LGVMLSGVFMQLVQT
-124 PENIFDDG
+124 PSNIFDDG

-141 GFVFLFLY
+141 GFLFLFLY

-156 NSLGDSK
+156 NSLGDSR

-172 SIGNVVLDCIL
+172 SVANVILDCIL
-183 IIPLQMG
+183 IIPFGMG

-205 CILALFL
+205 CIIALVL
-212 LFRRVKSMN
+212 LLKRLRSMK
-221 ITGGKLFSGAALADI
+221 IEGGRLFSGRALAEI
-236 GKVAVPSVLQQSFIS
+236 GVVAGPSVLQQSFIS

-257 QYMVNGFGSSAIVAG
+257 QYMVNGFDSSAIVAG

-292 GMSSFTAQN
+292 GISGFTAQN
-301 IGANKPER
+301 MGAGKPER
-309 IRRGFRSVL
+309 VKQGFRSAL
-318 VFSLSTAAV
+318 LFSMCSAAI

-347 GSQLAMDTGVDFLR
+347 GTQLAMDTGVQFLQ
-361 IVSPFYFVVCLKLL
+361 IASPFYFIVCLKLL

-390 AATFTD
+390 VATFTD
-396 LILRVILAFILR
+396 LILRVVLAGILSGF
-408 YAMDSVTG
+408 MGTTG

-431 SVAFYKSG
+431 SVIFYKSG
-439 IWAKKLKT
+439 IWKKKLSGNG
-447 VPEQEKK
+447 
-454 EELAEE
+454 A
-460 ELVDEILEEH
+460 I
-470 VDMTPDK
+470 

>member
-6 TVGSPGKSLIMFT
+6 TIGSPGKSLIMFT

-73 SVVISKHFGA
+73 SGVISKHFGS
-83 GNMPMTKTCISTSL
+83 GNMQMTKTCISTSL
-97 IAGTVLSAVLTV
+97 IAGTALSAVLTLV
-109 IGVLFSGVFMQWVQT
+109 GVLFSGVFMQWVQT
-124 PENIFDDG
+124 PANIFDDG

-149 NVVTGIF
+149 NIVTGVF

-163 TPLYLLIGS
+163 TPLYLLIAS
-172 SIGNVVLDCIL
+172 SVGNVILDCIL

-205 CILALFL
+205 CVLALVL

-221 ITGGKLFSGAALADI
+221 IQGGKYFSGRALVEI
-236 GKVAVPSVLQQSFIS
+236 CKVAVPSVLQQSFIS

-257 QYMVNGFGSSAIVAG
+257 QYMVNGYGSSIVAG

-292 GMSSFTAQN
+292 GMSGFTAQN
-301 IGANKPER
+301 IGADKPER
-309 IRRGFRSVL
+309 IKKGFRSSMF
-318 VFSLSTAAV
+318 FSLGTAAV

-332 FILSTPLLSLFMNED
+332 FLLSEPLLSLFMNGD
-347 GSQLAMDTGVDFLR
+347 SSRLAMDTGVDFLR
-361 IVSPFYFVVCLKLL
+361 ISSPFYFVVCIKLL

-396 LILRVILAFILR
+396 LILRVVLAAILSN
-408 YAMDSVTG
+408 AMGEVRG
-416 IWISWPIAWTIATVM
+416 IWLSWPGAWIAGTIM
-431 SVAFYKSG
+431 SVVFYLTGMWSRKLIRKS
-439 IWAKKLKT
+439 
-447 VPEQEKK
+447 
-454 EELAEE
+454 
-460 ELVDEILEEH
+460 
-470 VDMTPDK
+470 

>member
-6 TVGSPGKSLIMFT
+6 TVGDPGRSLVMFT
-19 IPLFIS
+19 IPLFVS
-25 VMFQQMYNIAD
+25 VIFQQMYNIAD

-83 GNMPMTKTCISTSL
+83 GNMQMTKTCISTSL
-97 IAGTVLSAVLTV
+97 IAGTVLSALLTLT
-109 IGVLFSGVFMQWVQT
+109 GVLFSGLFMRLVQT
-124 PENIFDDG
+124 PDNIYGDG
-132 CLYLMIYTG
+132 CVYLMIYTG

-163 TPLYLLIGS
+163 TPLYLLIAS
-172 SIGNVVLDCIL
+172 SVGNIVLDCIF
-183 IIPLQMG
+183 IIPLKMG

-205 CILALFL
+205 CVLALIL
-212 LFRRVKSMN
+212 LFRRLRAMEIK
-221 ITGGKLFSGAALADI
+221 GGRLFSGRALAEI

-257 QYMVNGFGSSAIVAG
+257 QYMVNSYDSSAIVAG

-292 GMSSFTAQN
+292 GVSSFTAQN
-301 IGANKPER
+301 IGAKKPDR
-309 IRRGFRSVL
+309 IRKGFRSAL
-318 VFSLSTAAV
+318 IFSMSAAAV

-332 FILSTPLLSLFMNED
+332 FILNEALLSLFMNDES
-347 GSQLAMDTGVDFLR
+347 SQLAMDTGVQFLN

-396 LILRVILAFILR
+396 LILRVVLAAILSGF
-408 YAMDSVTG
+408 MGVTG
-416 IWISWPIAWTIATVM
+416 IWTSWPIAWGIATVM
-431 SVAFYKSG
+431 SFVFYKSG
-439 IWAKKLKT
+439 IWSKKLR
-447 VPEQEKK
+447 VS
-454 EELAEE
+454 EERS
-460 ELVDEILEEH
+460 
-470 VDMTPDK
+470 K